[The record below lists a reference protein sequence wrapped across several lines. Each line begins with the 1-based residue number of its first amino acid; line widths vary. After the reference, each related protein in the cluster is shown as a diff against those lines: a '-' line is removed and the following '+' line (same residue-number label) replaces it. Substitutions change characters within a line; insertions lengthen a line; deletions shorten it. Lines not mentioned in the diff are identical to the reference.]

1 MFTTHAIL
9 LAALGGIGPAII
21 WLLFWLQE
29 DEHPNPRRVILT
41 TFFFGMLCVPLVLPF
56 QFLASKLLIHSKE
69 ISDVAKT
76 DLFLAGIIAF
86 LWAGSEELLKYLAS
100 HIAAFQRETIKEPMD
115 WVIYMISTAL
125 GFAGLE
131 NTLFLINPLIEG
143 DITKSFATGD
153 LRFIGATLLHVI
165 CSAVIGSFL
174 AFAFYKPRHIKIIYG
189 TLGIFTAIALH
200 TMFNLFIIV
209 NEHSTLTVFGFV
221 WVAIIILFLL
231 LEKIKRLQP
240 NTLQVDIN

>member
-1 MFTTHAIL
+1 MLTTNAIL

-41 TFFFGMLCVPLVLPF
+41 TFFFGMVCVPIVLPF
-56 QFLASKLLIHSKE
+56 QFFISKFLAHSEE
-69 ISDVAKT
+69 ISEVAKT
-76 DLFLAGIIAF
+76 SILLAGLITF
-86 LWAGSEELLKYLAS
+86 LWASIEEILKYIAS
-100 HIAAFQRETIKEPMD
+100 HVIAAQRDTIKEPMD

-125 GFAGLE
+125 GFAALE

-143 DITKSFATGD
+143 EITKSFATGN

-174 AFAFYKPRHIKIIYG
+174 AFSFYKPRYVKIIYG
-189 TLGIFTAIALH
+189 TLGIFTAITLH
-200 TMFNLFIIV
+200 TVFNLFIIV

-221 WVAIIILFLL
+221 WIAIIALLLL

-240 NTLQVDIN
+240 NTLQADIN